1 MTKIIDP
8 SSNQTPFSS
17 RLTSIDAF
25 RALTLLLMIWV
36 NDFWTLMD
44 IPDWL
49 GHAEAAEDRMG
60 FSDVI
65 FPAFLFI
72 VGLSVPIAIQNRVKK
87 GDTIFRLSK
96 HILWRS
102 LALLIIGVVHVNLG
116 NYSQEAIISKPIW
129 QILTTVSFF
138 LIWLDYPGD
147 KKYPIVLQ
155 ASGVALL
162 IFLAAIYKG
171 NSADGLVWL
180 QPKWWGI
187 LGLIGWSYLI
197 VSLVFLLSKGKLAI
211 QWAALFFLIFF
222 NSATQLGW
230 LDSLS
235 GIKEYVWIV
244 GDGSMPALVMAG
256 VITTLYYVNG
266 RHKRFWMFAAVFA
279 AAMIV
284 LGFAIRPW
292 FEISKIRATPSWV
305 TICIGISVLC
315 FAVLAYITDIK
326 GKRGWYHLIKPAGVS
341 TLTCFL
347 LPYIHSAILQM
358 TSVRLPV
365 ELRTGGIGL
374 GKSFLFALLI
384 IGVVWIL
391 QKWRIR
397 LKL

>member
-1 MTKIIDP
+1 MTKDTEA
-8 SSNQTPFSS
+8 SLSPFAS

-36 NDFWTLMD
+36 NDFWTLD
-44 IPDWL
+44 GIPGWL
-49 GHAEAAEDRMG
+49 GHAEAAEDRLG

-72 VGLSVPIAIQNRVKK
+72 VGLSVPIAIQNRLKK

-96 HILWRS
+96 HILGRS
-102 LALLIIGVVHVNLG
+102 LALLIMGIVHVNLG

-129 QILTTVSFF
+129 QILTTISFF
-138 LIWLDYPGD
+138 LIWLDYPKD
-147 KKYPIVLQ
+147 KKYPVVLQ
-155 ASGVALL
+155 IAGVALL

-171 NSADGLVWL
+171 TSAEGMVWL
-180 QPKWWGI
+180 QPSWWGI

-197 VSLVFLLSKGKLAI
+197 VGFVFLLSKGKFAI
-211 QWAALFFLIFF
+211 QWAALFFFLFF
-222 NSATQLGW
+222 NSAAQLGW

-244 GDGSMPALVMAG
+244 GDGSMPALVMSG
-256 VITTLYYVNG
+256 VITSLYYVNG
-266 RHKRFWMFAAVFA
+266 DQKRFFKFTVVFA
-279 AAMIV
+279 LAMIC

-292 FEISKIRATPSWV
+292 FDISKIRATPSWV
-305 TICIGISVLC
+305 SICIGISVFC

-326 GKRGWYHLIKPAGVS
+326 GKRGWYRLIKPAGVS

-358 TSVRLPV
+358 TTVRLPV
-365 ELRTGGIGL
+365 SLRTGIVGL
-374 GKSFLFALLI
+374 GKSFLFALII
-384 IGVVWIL
+384 IGIVWVL
-391 QKWRIR
+391 QKWRMR